1 MPWIENQD
9 EPFTHQMVVCSKYY
23 FWQNVA
29 KKILSEFALMQ
40 SKVVVDRYKLLIFF
54 IKEFYIEKRD

>member
-9 EPFTHQMVVCSKYY
+9 EPFTHQKVVCSKYY

-40 SKVVVDRYKLLIFF
+40 SKVVVDRCGGVMT
-54 IKEFYIEKRD
+54 

>member
-9 EPFTHQMVVCSKYY
+9 EPFTHQKVVCSKYY

-40 SKVVVDRYKLLIFF
+40 SKVVVDRYKFLIFF